1 MPVLQLPLKRR
12 NLLER
17 STAHRGGYLPEGF
30 EEGTTAGGQR
40 RKSLAGSLLG
50 IFAGARVRWGS
61 KATGSSQTESPA
73 MSATPRERTG
83 AHPASKCGAGFRSK
97 NAFLVFDFAAE

>member
-17 STAHRGGYLPEGF
+17 STAHRGSYLPEGF

-40 RKSLAGSLLG
+40 RKSLLGSLLR
-50 IFAGARVRWGS
+50 IFAGAHVRCGS

-73 MSATPRERTG
+73 MSATPQKAKRCSPRI
-83 AHPASKCGAGFRSK
+83 KCGGGFRSK
-97 NAFLVFDFAAE
+97 TLS